1 MNTATCKTD
10 TLLEEIIY
18 CDLRTEVGIDKAK
31 TLIRRSL
38 KEQDRDTR
46 HACAEAVVAI
56 PGETG
61 DDLIDAGLA
70 HAACM
75 NVKAI

>member
-1 MNTATCKTD
+1 VKTLD
-10 TLLEEIIY
+10 E
-18 CDLRTEVGIDKAK
+18 KAK
-31 TLIRRSL
+31 ETCRKLKLPENGPALSVIRLAL

-46 HACAEAVVAI
+46 YTCAKAVLAI

-70 HAACM
+70 HNACM
-75 NVKAI
+75 NACAV